1 MESRAPVLP
10 ALNPGPADSLE
21 PFWTVLAGALFALTG
36 VVAVFIA
43 LTGLAVLDP
52 IRISG
57 FAPAAVLLAA
67 AMTITPERGRT
78 SPLGAAAGAC
88 GVVVWLFVL
97 LDSPPTDLGL
107 TVPILLF
114 AGGSAL
120 AARVLEGGTGAY
132 APDAAVGVSSAAAPA
147 GGEGWIEEE

>member
-1 MESRAPVLP
+1 M
-10 ALNPGPADSLE
+10 
-21 PFWTVLAGALFALTG
+21 LAGALFALTG
-36 VVAVFIA
+36 VVAMFIG

-52 IRISG
+52 VRISG

-67 AMTITPERGRT
+67 AMTITPQRGRT
-78 SPLGAAAGAC
+78 STLAVAAGAC

-97 LDSPPTDLGL
+97 LDSPPTELGL

-120 AARVLEGGTGAY
+120 AARVLEGRTGGY
-132 APDAAVGVSSAAAPA
+132 GPDAAVPVSSAAAMA
-147 GGEGWIEEE
+147 AGEGWIEDD